1 MIALRTE
8 KGVEKKQAR
17 VGIVGPS
24 VFISK
29 STSD

>member
-1 MIALRTE
+1 MNALRTE
-8 KGVEKKQAR
+8 KGAREKRAWT
-17 VGIVGPS
+17 VGPR